1 MSLYKRLVLSLSLVF
16 AAIIYLVVWWS
27 GELKANTQLES
38 EQRLHLGLAE
48 HLVQDN
54 PLLAQGVYDYDAL
67 KGLFHTLMMLGPSF
81 EFYYVDTQGKIITYS
96 ADPGKVKRTHIAI
109 EPIEAVI
116 KNRVLETSL
125 SNSSTLPTATL
136 EPQRD
141 INTKLNRSQF
151 TSLPILGD
159 DPRQLEHQKIFSAA
173 PVLREGQLQGYLYI
187 IIRGENYDSIMQA
200 VKANNQFG
208 ESSIIVAIS
217 LVVMLLLLLG
227 LFRYFTLP
235 LCKISNA
242 IKALGDKNW
251 GTQQLNL
258 DLTLSQDNELQL
270 VVTTINTMLEQIQQQ
285 FSQLQDVDEQRRV
298 LLADLSHDLR
308 TPLASL
314 QGYIETLHI
323 HGDKLSAIERSK
335 FIDIS
340 MKNSKNLKRLIDQI
354 FELAYLEGGQV
365 TMQNESVA
373 LGELMYD
380 VAAKFELK
388 AAAKRINISIHPSEF
403 SYQIFADIGKLE
415 RVLSNLIDNAIRH
428 TPEDGEIT
436 LCVAEHSTDGQKL
449 EIAVK
454 DTGIGINQ
462 NELTHIFNARYRASN
477 SQEDKQSHAG
487 LGLAISHKLVQLF
500 NSELYVESE
509 LGKGTRF
516 SFEVVKTHLV

>member
-27 GELKANTQLES
+27 GELKENTQLES

-48 HLVQDN
+48 HLVTDN

-96 ADPGKVKRTHIAI
+96 ADPGKVKRTHIDTT
-109 EPIEAVI
+109 PIKSVI
-116 KNRVLETSL
+116 SNRI
-125 SNSSTLPTATL
+125 NTATL
-136 EPQRD
+136 PPQNAASD
-141 INTKLNRSQF
+141 TSVDTSVDNNLI

-159 DPRQLEHQKIFSAA
+159 DPRQVDHQKIFSAA
-173 PVLREGQLQGYLYI
+173 PVLRDGELQGYLYI

-208 ESSIIVAIS
+208 ESSIIAAIS
-217 LVVMLLLLLG
+217 LAVMLLLLLG

-242 IKALGDKNW
+242 IKGLSNENW
-251 GTQQLNL
+251 ETQKLNL
-258 DLTLSQDNELQL
+258 NLTMSQDNELQL
-270 VVTTINTMLEQIQQQ
+270 VVTTINTMLGQIQKQ
-285 FSQLQDVDEQRRV
+285 FSQLQNIDEQRRV

-323 HGDKLSAIERSK
+323 HGEKLSAVERSK

-340 MKNSKNLKRLIDQI
+340 MKNSKNLKLLIDQI

-365 TMQNESVA
+365 TLQNESVA
-373 LGELMYD
+373 LGELIYD

-388 AAAKRINISIHPSEF
+388 AAAKRINITVDPAECN
-403 SYQIFADIGKLE
+403 YQIFADIGKLE

-428 TPEDGEIT
+428 TPENGEIT
-436 LCVAEHSTDGQKL
+436 LSVAEHSKDGKKL

-487 LGLAISHKLVQLF
+487 LGLAISQKLVQLF
-500 NSELYVESE
+500 NSELSVESQ

-516 SFEVVKTHLV
+516 SFEVVKTQLV